1 MVNGCYPGLQGN
13 LSTGAGR
20 GHKQGTRKFAA
31 PDCSSLGFVR
41 GLLLRDGREWEEYLQ
56 DKEDWILIVLLGS
69 APLTIPSPQEQASA
83 GFWLV
88 DGEWC

>member
-1 MVNGCYPGLQGN
+1 MVAIQACRVTCQLALAGDTNRAQGN
-13 LSTGAGR
+13 
-20 GHKQGTRKFAA
+20 FAA